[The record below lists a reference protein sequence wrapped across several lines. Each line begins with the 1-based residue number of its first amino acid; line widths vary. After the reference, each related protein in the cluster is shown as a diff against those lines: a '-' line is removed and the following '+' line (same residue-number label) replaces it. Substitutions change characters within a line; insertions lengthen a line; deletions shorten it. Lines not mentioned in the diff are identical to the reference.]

1 MLWDGLDFFKNTTLH
16 YKVCN
21 GISFHIPL
29 RFDSTHKNT
38 STNKGLT
45 RFGLRAGCQGPKK
58 NPEIGNF
65 YLKKILTPNLVSK
78 VLY

>member
-1 MLWDGLDFFKNTTLH
+1 MQLKCAPIKPWTMSHEENRGVSVN
-16 YKVCN
+16 
-21 GISFHIPL
+21 
-29 RFDSTHKNT
+29 
-38 STNKGLT
+38 
-45 RFGLRAGCQGPKK
+45 QGYELVARGPQK